1 MFKITF
7 FSNCK
12 KKNKILD
19 VDTYEDNLN
28 FNEKS
33 KLSIPGETE
42 DSSLLE
48 NSKEP
53 EISLE
58 YEMTWLTEQR
68 VKNMCYKWNITRHQ
82 ALELINIVDS
92 QQTKN

>member
-1 MFKITF
+1 M
-7 FSNCK
+7 
-12 KKNKILD
+12 
-19 VDTYEDNLN
+19 DTYEENLN
-28 FNEKS
+28 FTDKS
-33 KLSIPGETE
+33 KLRIPGESE

-48 NSKEP
+48 NTKEP

-82 ALELINIVDS
+82 SLELINIVDS